1 MSYTRVLGGLL
12 SGAAAATILGLMVV
26 SFGDVTA
33 RNLARPIAG
42 AYEIT
47 EILVG
52 AMVFATLPIVTWRG
66 KHVAVGLLAGFIAR
80 SRIASLLATVLSRG
94 VTAAVLLFL
103 GYHLWRLGNQ
113 FHARHAGAIFAGI
126 PHAPFAWFAS
136 VMCFTSAL
144 AAIIRPA
151 TEIAGEEI

>member
-1 MSYTRVLGGLL
+1 MSYKRMLGGLL

-33 RNLARPIAG
+33 RNVARPIAG

-66 KHVAVGLLAGFIAR
+66 KHVAVGLIAGPISR
-80 SRIASLLATVLSRG
+80 SRVASLLVTVLSRG
-94 VTAAVLLFL
+94 VTAVVLVFL
-103 GYHLWRLGNQ
+103 GYHLWKLGNQ
-113 FHARHAGAIFAGI
+113 FHARHAKAIFAGI
-126 PHAPFAWFAS
+126 PYAPFAWFAS
-136 VMCFTSAL
+136 VMCAASAV
-144 AAIIRPA
+144 AAIVHPK
-151 TEIAGEEI
+151 TETAGEEL